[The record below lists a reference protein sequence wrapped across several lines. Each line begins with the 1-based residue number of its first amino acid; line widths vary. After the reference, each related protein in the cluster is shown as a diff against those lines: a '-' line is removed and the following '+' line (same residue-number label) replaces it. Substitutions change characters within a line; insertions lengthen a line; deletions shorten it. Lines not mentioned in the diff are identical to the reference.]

1 MRGRAGPAGGSNAVT
16 TNEKIGLGVLVSL
29 FVVFCAVLVW
39 TFQPVGGEAKDVEES
54 IFVQQRV
61 INLQKDN

>member
-1 MRGRAGPAGGSNAVT
+1 MT

-39 TFQPVGGEAKDVEES
+39 TFQPAGGEAKDVEDS